1 MSLGILL
8 LAGVLPPLLCPYWP
22 FCTFFALILALF
34 GIFGTMRG
42 VLFLIIYSSREIA
55 KQKKDHVKSK
65 GALLIVEFL
74 TKIIALV
81 IVIIQLAELLL

>member
-1 MSLGILL
+1 
-8 LAGVLPPLLCPYWP
+8 
-22 FCTFFALILALF
+22 
-34 GIFGTMRG
+34 MRG
-42 VLFLIIYSSREIA
+42 VLFLIISSSREIA

-81 IVIIQLAELLL
+81 IAIIQLAELLL